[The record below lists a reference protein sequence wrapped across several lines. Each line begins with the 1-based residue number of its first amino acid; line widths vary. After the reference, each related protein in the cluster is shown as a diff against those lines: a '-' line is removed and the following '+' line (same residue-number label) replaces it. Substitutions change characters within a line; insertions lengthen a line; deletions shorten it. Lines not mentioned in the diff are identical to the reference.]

1 MAALQLTPSTLTLH
15 LSRAEKILGLLRNVQ
30 VPLAAVRSAEVVS
43 DPLSAVRGLRAPGMA
58 LPGLRKIGTWRR
70 QGERVLV
77 SIRRGQPAV
86 RVRLNGQRYDE
97 LMIGTDDAAAVAG
110 ELTAAVSG
118 AS

>member
-30 VPLAAVRSAEVVS
+30 VPLAAVRSAEVVG
-43 DPLSAVRGLRAPGMA
+43 DPLPAVRGLRAPGMA

-86 RVRLNGQRYDE
+86 RVRLTGQRYDE
-97 LMIGTDDAAAVAG
+97 LLIGTDDAAAVTG